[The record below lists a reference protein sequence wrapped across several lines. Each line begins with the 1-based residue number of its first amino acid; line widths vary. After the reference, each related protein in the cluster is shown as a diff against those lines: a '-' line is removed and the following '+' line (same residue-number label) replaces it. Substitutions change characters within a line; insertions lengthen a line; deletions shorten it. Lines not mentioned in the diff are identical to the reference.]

1 MKISPLICGAIVAAM
16 VPAAALADDPRDPTM
31 RNADARARD
40 SAKTRELNRQE
51 NSRVLKRGVTW
62 RVVHGGR
69 SDEADDGDYAAAS
82 QDHERDI
89 AEYRRSRAR
98 YEREM
103 AEWRHAVAACDTGD
117 YAACDN

>member
-16 VPAAALADDPRDPTM
+16 APAAALADDPRDPTM

-40 SAKTRELNRQE
+40 SARTRELNRQE
-51 NSRVLKRGVTW
+51 DARVVRRGVSW
-62 RVVHGGR
+62 RVVRPNGR
-69 SDEADDGDYAAAS
+69 DDASDDDYAAAS
-82 QDHERDI
+82 RDHDRDT
-89 AEYRRSRAR
+89 AAYGRSRAR

-103 AEWRHAVAACDTGD
+103 AAWRRAVAACDAGD

>member
-31 RNADARARD
+31 RNAEARARD
-40 SAKTRELNRQE
+40 SARTRELNRQE

-62 RVVHGGR
+62 RVVRPSGR
-69 SDEADDGDYAAAS
+69 EEAGDDDYAVAS
-82 QDHERDI
+82 RDHERDM
-89 AEYRRSRAR
+89 AAYGRSRTR

-103 AEWRHAVAACDTGD
+103 AAWRRAVAACDAGD

>member
-1 MKISPLICGAIVAAM
+1 MKIGPLICGAIVAAM

-31 RNADARARD
+31 RNAEARARD
-40 SAKTRELNRQE
+40 SAVTRRLNRQE
-51 NSRVLKRGVTW
+51 NARVLERGVTW
-62 RVVHGGR
+62 RVVRGAGR
-69 SDEADDGDYAAAS
+69 DEAADGDYAAAA
-82 QDHERDI
+82 QDHERDM

-103 AEWRHAVAACDTGD
+103 AAWRRAVAACDAGD